1 MENVEFRIEAVEK
14 TFFGVKALK
23 GVSLTLQPGRVLGLI
38 GENGAGKSTLM
49 NILGGVHYPDGG
61 RMFLDGKPYAPR
73 DPREATAA
81 GIGFIHQEL
90 NLFTN
95 LSVCE
100 NVFIDAFPRRGPF
113 VDRRR
118 MASRTAELLA
128 ELDLEVAPNAI
139 VETLSPGE
147 RQLVEIA
154 KVLATNARI
163 IIFDEPTTSLTAR
176 ETARLFDAIRRLRE
190 RGAAIVYISH
200 ILADV
205 VELADRIAVL
215 RDGALVAEG
224 PIAEFPV
231 PRMISAMVGRDLHSA
246 FPERGGRPSVEEAL
260 RVEGLSQAGIVR
272 DVSVSLRKGE
282 ILGVFGLMG
291 SGRTEFAR
299 MVFGLDSYQAGTV
312 LVDSAPL
319 PPGDPRIAIQRGLAF
334 VTENRRE
341 EGLLMSVSI
350 SDNIGLVSL
359 RDFAAKATGLIDFK
373 RMRTA
378 AAAAADELKIKADSY
393 ERRNAKSL
401 SGGNQQKVVIAKWM
415 LARPKVLIM
424 DEPTRGIDVGA
435 KYEVYSIMGDMASQG
450 TGVLFI
456 SSEVEELMGVCDRIL
471 VMSRGEMVRTFE
483 RADFSQERIMK
494 AAFRQ
499 EELEERAV

>member
-1 MENVEFRIEAVEK
+1 MDSTIFEFRKVEK
-14 TFFGVKALK
+14 TFFGIKALK
-23 GVSLTLQPGRVLGLI
+23 GVTLSLRPGSVLGLI

-49 NILGGVHYPDGG
+49 NVMGGVHRPERGE
-61 RMFLDGKPYAPR
+61 MVFDGKPYAPR

-81 GIGFIHQEL
+81 GVGFIHQEL

-100 NVFIDAFPRRGPF
+100 NVFIDSFPRIGPF
-113 VDRRR
+113 VDKRAI
-118 MASRTAELLA
+118 ASRTRELLA
-128 ELDLEVAPNAI
+128 ELDLSASPNAV

-163 IIFDEPTTSLTAR
+163 IIFDEPTTSLTAK
-176 ETARLFDAIRRLRE
+176 ETTRLFEIIRKLRA

-200 ILADV
+200 ILSDV
-205 VELADRIAVL
+205 LALADDIAVL
-215 RDGALVAEG
+215 RDGQLVAEG

-231 PRMISAMVGRDLHSA
+231 PRMITAMVGRDFSSV
-246 FPERGGRPSVEEAL
+246 FPERKSRPGKEEAL
-260 RVEGLSQAGIVR
+260 RIEGLSQTGIVR
-272 DVSVSLRKGE
+272 NIDLSLRKGE
-282 ILGVFGLMG
+282 IMGVFGLMG
-291 SGRTEFAR
+291 SGRTEMAR
-299 MVFGLDSYQAGTV
+299 MVFGLDEYEEGAI

-319 PPGDPRIAIQRGLAF
+319 PPRDPRAAIERGLAF

-359 RDFAAKATGLIDFK
+359 KDFARKATGILDFK
-373 RMRTA
+373 RLKAA
-378 AAAAADELKIKADSY
+378 AAAAADELKIKAGSY
-393 ERRNAKSL
+393 ERQNAKSL
-401 SGGNQQKVVIAKWM
+401 SGGNQQKVVIAKWL
-415 LARPKVLIM
+415 LADPKVLIM

-435 KYEVYSIMGDMASQG
+435 KYEVYSIMGDLAAKGS
-450 TGVLFI
+450 GVLFI
-456 SSEVEELMGVCDRIL
+456 SSEIEELMGVCDRIV
-471 VMSRGEMVRTFE
+471 VMSRGEVQRIFE
-483 RADFSQERIMK
+483 RSEFSQERIMK

-499 EELEERAV
+499 MDEEEQAV